1 MANVYKRSNGQ
12 KKCIAHEKI
21 QPSSKL
27 MAHENIQPR
36 LKLIAHKGDG

>member
-1 MANVYKRSNGQ
+1 MYSSGNDNPRS
-12 KKCIAHEKI
+12 KLKAHKKI

-27 MAHENIQPR
+27 MGHENIQPR